1 MSLSNFAIAKARA
14 KEKPIKL
21 SDGDGLHLL
30 VKPGG
35 SKLWR
40 FRYRFGGRENMLAL
54 GAYPAVS
61 LADAR
66 SKREQARRLLADGK
80 DPSVKKKLDKIAAAT
95 AAQSTFGAVATEYLA
110 NMEANGAS
118 EATLS
123 KNRWMLEDLASAL
136 GAR

>member
-1 MSLSNFAIAKARA
+1 MSLSKFAISKART
-14 KEKPIKL
+14 KDKPLTL

-30 VKPGG
+30 VTPGG

-66 SKREQARRLLADGK
+66 SKRDEARKLLADGK
-80 DPSVKKKLDKIAAAT
+80 DPAVKRLALLQFARVRDSYSFWGAATDLAAASD
-95 AAQSTFGAVATEYLA
+95 QFCG
-110 NMEANGAS
+110 
-118 EATLS
+118 
-123 KNRWMLEDLASAL
+123 
-136 GAR
+136 